1 MCFAQ
6 FSIFLDELD
15 CRVWDMGFNYWRMI
29 KHKKPF
35 ICLFSV
41 AVALSSSMVHGQK
54 KMLSERKVA
63 FTVEEQLSKF
73 KLPEGFVIELVASEE
88 NGLINPIDLTFDDA
102 GRLWTQTA
110 RMYPL
115 DPVAGI
121 RFGQALKM
129 MKDPNLDKKYPK
141 VAEIQQLYKL
151 EKKGKDQILIIE
163 DPTKRSEGDLKVWAD
178 GLAIPQSIYPYK
190 DGCFVAHGSEFFFL
204 DDTNKDGKQDK
215 VETMMSGFGFF
226 DTHTMAH
233 SIVRGPGGYLYF
245 THGALNSGKVKVNK
259 TGQELEVTYAKNLRA
274 KIDGSKLEI
283 IGTAR
288 DNVWGYQV
296 RSNGQWYSTS
306 ANDNGLSVLPTEE
319 MTGISGIGGDSIR
332 EYQPLIDGV
341 HKFRV
346 GGTGISGLAFSEDGE
361 YGFPEEWKNVAF
373 LANPIT
379 NAISAVRIDRLPS
392 GEIKAELLPNFLT
405 SGDDWFRP
413 VNIEFGPDGC
423 LYIADWYNKV
433 VSHNEISTDHPDR
446 DRSHGRIWRI
456 RHKDQKTFDIPNV
469 AKAANK
475 DLLKHLNGRT
485 LWEKRAGWQEI
496 VDRQAKE
503 LAPELK
509 KMALDAA
516 LDKSVRIVAIWSLEG
531 LNEYDEAVLKQLI
544 ADKDGDIV
552 REAIRTLS
560 NSSLAA
566 AKVAEFIGDN
576 IDSEN
581 AMVRSQSIRTLEEI
595 GKADLNTI
603 DLLVRASKPAST
615 GGIVFGGPYERSFE
629 RFLAR
634 KALETY
640 PKELTEYLASS
651 MAKKQPAGNVLW
663 AIQALPA
670 ELRVDVFVKV
680 WDQATKGEIDKNTF
694 IAVTKMLGNPKVL
707 AAVRGT
713 FEKRADELLPLA
725 IENKSLIDGPA
736 VSQFYVKQIAGL
748 FAGDEAKQ
756 SQALDLV
763 NDLRAPQHLKAIS
776 KILGSKGKSGLH
788 RQAIEALAHSKGN
801 HSSIYKAVAIGKDY
815 GFDVR
820 LHAMAALCIS
830 DAKSAGG
837 VITKIV
843 ATLSDSEK
851 TQLVR
856 RLSFS
861 KQGNTVL
868 FGLWSKKKVNVSH
881 WDFPSAGRAMKFFR
895 KQKTAKAIYVQLQK
909 KEVADRKALSERV
922 EHYAK
927 AVKTLKGDPVMGQAL
942 FGSCKGCHMVAGE
955 GQKIA
960 PPLDGSAAR
969 DTEHLLTAI
978 VNPDEA
984 METAFGLY
992 YAVRKDGLA
1001 VEGYLA
1007 KQDEN
1012 GIVITVQ
1019 GGQETFIAKSA
1030 LLAHG
1035 SVSGRS
1041 FMPRSYGNLTDQ
1053 TMADLLAYIKT
1064 LK

>member
-1 MCFAQ
+1 MN
-6 FSIFLDELD
+6 I
-15 CRVWDMGFNYWRMI
+15 
-29 KHKKPF
+29 HKRPF
-35 ICLFSV
+35 IYAFSAV
-41 AVALSSSMVHGQK
+41 VALSSSAVHGQK
-54 KMLSERKVA
+54 KMLSGRKAAFSVA
-63 FTVEEQLSKF
+63 EQISKF
-73 KLPEGFVIELVASEE
+73 KLPEGFVVELVASEE

-121 RFGQALKM
+121 RFGEALKM
-129 MKDPNLDKKYPK
+129 MKDPALDKKYPR

-151 EKKGKDQILIIE
+151 EKRGKDQILIVE
-163 DPTKRSEGDLKVWAD
+163 DPTKRSEGPLKVWAD
-178 GLAIPQSIYPYK
+178 GLSIPQSIYPYK
-190 DGCFVAHGSEFFFL
+190 DGCFVAHGSEFLFL
-204 DDTNKDGKQDK
+204 DDVDKDGKQDK
-215 VETMMSGFGFF
+215 VETVMSGFGFF

-245 THGALNSGKVKVNK
+245 THGALNSGKVKVTK

-306 ANDNGLSVLPTEE
+306 ANDNGLSILPTEE
-319 MTGISGIGGDSIR
+319 QTGISGIGGDSIR
-332 EYQPLIDGV
+332 DYQPLLDGV

-361 YGFPEEWKNVAF
+361 YGFPKEWENVAF
-373 LANPIT
+373 LANPI
-379 NAISAVRIDRLPS
+379 NNSISAVKIERLPS
-392 GEIKAELLPNFLT
+392 GEVKAELEPEFLT
-405 SGDDWFRP
+405 CEDDWFRP

-446 DRSHGRIWRI
+446 DRKHGRIWRI
-456 RHKDQKTFDIPNV
+456 RHKDQKAFDIPNV
-469 AKAANK
+469 AKVANGE
-475 DLLKHLNGRT
+475 LLKHLNGRT
-485 LWEKRAGWQEI
+485 LWEKRAAWQQI
-496 VDRQAKE
+496 VDRQAVE

-509 KMALDAA
+509 KLAVDAA
-516 LDKSVRIVAIWSLEG
+516 VDKSVRILAIWSLEG
-531 LNEYDEAVLKQLI
+531 LNEYDDGILKQLI

-552 REAIRTLS
+552 REAIRTLA
-560 NSSLAA
+560 NSSLSPE
-566 AKVAEFIGDN
+566 KVAAYIGDH
-576 IDSEN
+576 IESEN

-595 GKADLNTI
+595 GKAGDHTI
-603 DLLVRASKPAST
+603 DLLIRASKPAIAGT
-615 GGIVFGGPYERSFE
+615 GFGGAYERNFE

-634 KALETY
+634 KALENY
-640 PKELTEYLASS
+640 PEELIAYLATS
-651 MAKKQPAGNVLW
+651 AAQKQPAGNVLW

-670 ELRVDVFVKV
+670 DLRVNVFVKV

-694 IAVTKMLGNPKVL
+694 IAVSKMLGNPKVL
-707 AAVRGT
+707 EAVKGT
-713 FEKRADELLPLA
+713 FVKRSAELLPLA
-725 IENKSLIDGPA
+725 IDNKSFIDGPA

-748 FAGDEAKQ
+748 FAGDDKKQ
-756 SQALDLV
+756 SEALDLV
-763 NDLRAPQHLKAIS
+763 NDLRAPQHLDAIK
-776 KILGSKGKSGLH
+776 KILGSKDKSGLH
-788 RQAIEALAHSKGN
+788 RQAIEALAHSPGN
-801 HSSIYKAVAIGKDY
+801 HSALYKAVAGGKDY
-815 GFDVR
+815 SFDVR
-820 LHAMAALCIS
+820 LHAMAALCLS
-830 DAKSAGG
+830 DAKAAGG
-837 VITKIV
+837 VIAKIV
-843 ATLSDSEK
+843 PTLSDAEK
-851 TQLVR
+851 GQLVR

-861 KQGNTVL
+861 RQGNQAL
-868 FGLWSKKKVNVSH
+868 FGLWSAKKVNVSH
-881 WDFPSAGRAMKFFR
+881 WDFPSAQRSVKFFR
-895 KQKTAKAIYVQLQK
+895 KHKTAKAIFGQLKK
-909 KEVADRKALSERV
+909 KEEADRKALTERV
-922 EHYAK
+922 EHFSK
-927 AVKTLKGDPVMGQAL
+927 AVKPLKGNSEMGKAL
-942 FGSCKGCHMVAGE
+942 FGSCMGCHMVAGE

-984 METAFGLY
+984 LESAFGLY

-1007 KQDEN
+1007 KHDDN
-1012 GIVITVQ
+1012 GIVIAVQ
-1019 GGQETFIAKSA
+1019 GGQETFIAKSE
-1030 LLAHG
+1030 LLTHG

-1041 FMPRSYGNLTDQ
+1041 FMPRSFGQLPDQ